1 MVIANMFYIPLG
13 IMFGTDLTTAGYIRK
28 SLIAT
33 YLGNIV
39 GAAIVW
45 LPAVYFYLGDYDADG
60 LRDAEQG
67 NNGNDASRK
76 ESRRRSSATMTNLS
90 AEK

>member
-1 MVIANMFYIPLG
+1 
-13 IMFGTDLTTAGYIRK
+13 MFGADLTVAGYIRK

-45 LPAVYFYLGDYDADG
+45 IPAVYFYLGDYSVAG
-60 LRDAEQG
+60 ELQEAEEGQTTG
-67 NNGNDASRK
+67 AKDPN
-76 ESRRRSSATMTNLS
+76 RRRSSATMTVS
-90 AEK
+90 QVGS